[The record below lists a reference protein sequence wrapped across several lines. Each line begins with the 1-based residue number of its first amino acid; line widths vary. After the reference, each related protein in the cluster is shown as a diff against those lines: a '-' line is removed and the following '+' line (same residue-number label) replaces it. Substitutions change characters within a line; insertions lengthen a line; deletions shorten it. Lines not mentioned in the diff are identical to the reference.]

1 MSVEQYQRT
10 VNSLDKDIADL
21 EKKKAALDKKTAEEQ
36 RKAAN
41 ITISKNASA
50 TTIKSKL
57 KQRDTHLT
65 AANRASTE
73 SAALAKKI
81 VDKRKKRNDTAVQ
94 LQKEAAKV
102 QKKQDK
108 AVKQMQQSYE
118 KRIEALQTHL
128 THLPPPTSNE
138 KEYSLP
144 EYDVFVSHA
153 WEDKADFIDE
163 FVEELRKLDIKVWY
177 DTSEIKWGDSMRARI
192 DDGLKKS
199 KFGVVIISP
208 AYIKDGKYW
217 TKAELDGLF
226 QLESINGKTLLPVWH
241 KITKKEVMAYSPIIG
256 SRLAMTTATMT
267 AAEIASKLLP
277 LLSTPFQ
284 EDRFP

>member
-1 MSVEQYQRT
+1 MSIEQYQRT

-21 EKKKAALDKKTAEEQ
+21 EKKRAALDKKAVEEQ

-41 ITISKNASA
+41 ITISKNASS

-57 KQRDTHLT
+57 KQRDAYLAT
-65 AANRASTE
+65 ANKVSTE

-81 VDKRKKRNDTAVQ
+81 ADKRKKRIDATVQ

-102 QKKQDK
+102 QKRQDK
-108 AVKQMQQSYE
+108 AAKQMQQSYE
-118 KRIEALQTHL
+118 RRIEELQIHSAPL
-128 THLPPPTSNE
+128 SLPPNSE
-138 KEYSLP
+138 EEYSLP

-153 WEDKADFIDE
+153 WEDKAEFVDE

-199 KFGVVIISP
+199 KFGVAVLSP
-208 AYIKDGKYW
+208 DYIKDGKYW

-241 KITKKEVMAYSPIIG
+241 KLTKKEVMEYSPIIG
-256 SRLAMTTATMT
+256 SKLAMTTSLMT
-267 AAEIASKLLP
+267 PAEIAAELLSLLP
-277 LLSTPFQ
+277 KS
-284 EDRFP
+284 EDNQ